1 MFRIIR
7 FVFYAFSGIML
18 GGLIFEAATLPHVG
32 TLATENPATTSM
44 IETRIRQAQENGQQP
59 KRVQIW
65 APLERISPL
74 LQRAVLAGEGTNF
87 ATHHGFDYDAIQH
100 AWDQAP

>member
-7 FVFYAFSGIML
+7 FVFYAFSGIVL

-44 IETRIRQAQENGQQP
+44 IETRVREAEHNGQQP
-59 KRVQIW
+59 KRVQVW
-65 APLERISPL
+65 MPLEKI
-74 LQRAVLAGEGTNF
+74 
-87 ATHHGFDYDAIQH
+87 
-100 AWDQAP
+100 